1 MERMQKKFYQTH
13 RVYQQLNVKISK
25 KVEETVNNNE
35 VKLEMQARQK
45 DEQKDKVIDNM
56 TFQW

>member
-1 MERMQKKFYQTH
+1 MERMQKKFYRTH
-13 RVYQQLNVKISK
+13 RVYQQLNVEICK